1 MNDLNALN
9 KLDSKCTWNTGPIEM
24 KTVVIEPRDNT
35 VCDHTIFYWTKKCS
49 YLCSIIVNVFF
60 PIGPIPIEILNTNT
74 CIPGMALNFQIFVVT
89 SIYGRFLLFCIFV
102 IRYVTDYLEKCRD
115 ADFHWGRSEDE
126 PSLDFLKLEKYT

>member
-1 MNDLNALN
+1 MTSMHSTNWILSARETQGQLKWKQWLLNL
-9 KLDSKCTWNTGPIEM
+9 
-24 KTVVIEPRDNT
+24 VI
-35 VCDHTIFYWTKKCS
+35 I
-49 YLCSIIVNVFF
+49 LCAIIQYFNEQRNFLIYVRSITVNVLF

-115 ADFHWGRSEDE
+115 ANSHWGRSEDE
-126 PSLDFLKLEKYT
+126 PSLDF